1 MANSAA
7 SISGMATA
15 SVSRPCQAMSRP
27 AAPTSMMKISAS
39 LTQRM
44 MNALSRMSASW
55 PDIAESTKKGR
66 MNSPE
71 AIALNCASASSE
83 L

>member
-1 MANSAA
+1 
-7 SISGMATA
+7 
-15 SVSRPCQAMSRP
+15 
-27 AAPTSMMKISAS
+27 MKISAT

-44 MNALSRMSASW
+44 MSALSRMSASW
-55 PDIAESTKKGR
+55 PDMAESTKNGR
-66 MNSPE
+66 MNNPE